1 MIYPYPL
8 DLFRPLP
15 HIHSSSYDLPL
26 HSVIYLSYSCHLVNL
41 HASDSSLC
49 LTTVQVINDFI
60 DWDYCVLHVWWLQS
74 PPFAKDEAPRT
85 VTHFQFNGWTKTGSM
100 PTSAVPLMTLLDLVE
115 ESQHGTGHHP
125 VVVHCQYA
133 VHVCF
138 FTGPPA
144 HSVGGQTS
152 NGHWRLSS
160 SSVVCN
166 TPQRQN
172 TTHRGAA
179 CDGGPVVLRPVKAT
193 PCFFVSAKLL
203 CFRPVHWLRL
213 FWWPD

>member
-1 MIYPYPL
+1 
-8 DLFRPLP
+8 
-15 HIHSSSYDLPL
+15 
-26 HSVIYLSYSCHLVNL
+26 
-41 HASDSSLC
+41 
-49 LTTVQVINDFI
+49 
-60 DWDYCVLHVWWLQS
+60 
-74 PPFAKDEAPRT
+74 
-85 VTHFQFNGWTKTGSM
+85 M

-193 PCFFVSAKLL
+193 PCFLCQRNYYVLGLSIDCVCSDDLIKYWRSKVRSQKAIEVAKAATRHRRRHYVFGLSTCCICSFVRTDLL
-203 CFRPVHWLRL
+203 TM
-213 FWWPD
+213 